1 MERKQLEK
9 MALDKMSADMIFCFE
24 MDPEEQAQ
32 AMESITSATN
42 AELLAYLEEQADILR
57 LLVYLDK

>member
-42 AELLAYLEEQADILR
+42 AELLAYLEE
-57 LLVYLDK
+57 